1 MLAAGAVLLLGLL
14 GLRATFLGTVR
25 AGDLSERRAEH
36 SRFPYVLPAERG
48 AIQSSDGADLA
59 IDRLAVDVTAS
70 PNLVTDPVG
79 VATRLAPILKRD
91 PDTLANT
98 LSQRGVYAVLARNV
112 PPASADRARALGIP
126 GIYFSDTYQRF
137 LPGGPQAAQVLGLT
151 GDQHEGLSG
160 MEKQLDPE
168 LTGVAGRRVEVRDL
182 FGRPIQ
188 VLSDREP
195 VPGKDVRLA
204 MDSRIQNEVERTLSQ
219 TRAKFGA
226 RSAMA
231 IVMRP
236 KDGAILAMATVPRFN
251 PNQRHQINPDLERN
265 RPVTD
270 TFEPGSTFKI
280 VTMTAA
286 LEDGK
291 VTPSTTFDLPV
302 SVTKYAGTA
311 SEYTLVDD
319 HRTAPA
325 RMTASEILARS
336 SNIGTYTIGT
346 RVGEDRLKA
355 WISRFGFGSL
365 TGIDY
370 PGEVAGAVQQDWS
383 GTSSLNIPIGYGTAV
398 TLTQLARAYA
408 AVANGGTL
416 VTPHLVA
423 AVGGK
428 NVTPPGRR
436 IMHEAT
442 ARSLSRMLRGVV
454 DPQGTGSLAEVKG
467 FEVAGKT
474 GTAKKFDPSTGTY
487 SDTAYTASFVGYAP
501 AEDPQ
506 LLVAVVVDEPHGSI
520 YGGDVAAPA
529 FEQIA
534 TFSLQTLRIT
544 P

>member
-1 MLAAGAVLLLGLL
+1 MLAAAAVVLLGLL
-14 GLRATFLGTVR
+14 AMRATFLGTVR

-36 SRFPYVLPAERG
+36 SRFPYELPAERG
-48 AIQSSDGADLA
+48 AIRSGDGADLA

-70 PNLVTDPVG
+70 PNLVTDPRG
-79 VATRLAPILKRD
+79 VAAQLAPILKRD
-91 PDTLANT
+91 PNTLANT
-98 LSQRGVYAVLARNV
+98 LSERGVYAVLARNV
-112 PPASADRARALGIP
+112 APSAADRARDLGIP

-151 GDQHEGLSG
+151 GDEHEGLSG
-160 MEKQLDPE
+160 LEKQLDGE
-168 LTGVAGRRVEVRDL
+168 LTGVSGRRVEVRDL

-195 VPGKDVRLA
+195 TPGTDVRLE
-204 MDSRIQNEVERTLSQ
+204 MDSRIQSEVERTLVE
-219 TRAKFGA
+219 TRARFGA

-236 KDGAILAMATVPRFN
+236 QDGAILAMSTVPRFN
-251 PNQRHQINPDLERN
+251 PNQRREINPDLERN

-286 LEDGK
+286 LEDGR
-291 VTPSTTFDLPV
+291 VTPRTAFDLPT
-302 SVTKYAGTA
+302 SVTKYEGTP

-319 HRTAPA
+319 HRDVPE

-346 RVGEDRLKA
+346 LVGEDRLKA
-355 WISRFGFGSL
+355 WITRFGFGSV

-370 PGEVAGAVQQDWS
+370 PGEVAGNVQQDWS
-383 GTSSLNIPIGYGTAV
+383 GTSELNIPIGYGTAV

-416 VTPHLVA
+416 VTPHLVST
-423 AVGGK
+423 VGGK
-428 NVTPPGRR
+428 KVTPPARR
-436 IMHEAT
+436 IMREPT

-467 FEVAGKT
+467 FQVAGKT
-474 GTAKKFDPSTGTY
+474 GTAKKFDATTGEY
-487 SDTAYTASFVGYAP
+487 SDHLYTASFVGYAP
-501 AEDPQ
+501 ADNPQ
-506 LLVAVVVDEPHGSI
+506 LLVAVVVDEPTGSY

-529 FEQIA
+529 FERIA
-534 TFSLQTLRIT
+534 EFSLQTLRIT

>member
-1 MLAAGAVLLLGLL
+1 MLAAAAVVLLGLL
-14 GLRATFLGTVR
+14 AMRATFLGTVR

-36 SRFPYVLPAERG
+36 SRFPYELPAERG
-48 AIQSSDGADLA
+48 AIRSGDGADLA

-70 PNLVTDPVG
+70 PNLVTDPRG
-79 VATRLAPILKRD
+79 VAAQLAPILKRD
-91 PDTLANT
+91 PNTLANT
-98 LSQRGVYAVLARNV
+98 LSERGVYAVLARNV
-112 PPASADRARALGIP
+112 APSAADRARDLGIP

-151 GDQHEGLSG
+151 GDEHEGLSG
-160 MEKQLDPE
+160 LEKQLDGE
-168 LTGVAGRRVEVRDL
+168 LTGVSGRRVEVRDL

-195 VPGKDVRLA
+195 TPGTDVRLE
-204 MDSRIQNEVERTLSQ
+204 MDSRIQSEVERTLVE
-219 TRAKFGA
+219 TRARFGA

-236 KDGAILAMATVPRFN
+236 QDGAILAMSTVPRFN
-251 PNQRHQINPDLERN
+251 PNQRREINPDLERN

-291 VTPSTTFDLPV
+291 VTPRTAFDLPT
-302 SVTKYAGTA
+302 SVTKYEGTP

-319 HRTAPA
+319 HRDVPE

-346 RVGEDRLKA
+346 LVGEDRLKA
-355 WISRFGFGSL
+355 WITRFGFGSV

-370 PGEVAGAVQQDWS
+370 PGEVAGNVQQDWS
-383 GTSSLNIPIGYGTAV
+383 GTSELNIPIGYGTAV

-416 VTPHLVA
+416 VTPHLVST
-423 AVGGK
+423 VGGK
-428 NVTPPGRR
+428 KVTPPARR
-436 IMHEAT
+436 IMREPT

-467 FEVAGKT
+467 FQVAGKT
-474 GTAKKFDPSTGTY
+474 GTAKKFDATTGEY
-487 SDTAYTASFVGYAP
+487 SDHLYTASFVGYAP
-501 AEDPQ
+501 ADNPQ
-506 LLVAVVVDEPHGSI
+506 LLVAVVVDEPTGSY

-529 FEQIA
+529 FERIA
-534 TFSLQTLRIT
+534 EFSLQTLRIT

>member
-1 MLAAGAVLLLGLL
+1 M
-14 GLRATFLGTVR
+14 
-25 AGDLSERRAEH
+25 
-36 SRFPYVLPAERG
+36 
-48 AIQSSDGADLA
+48 
-59 IDRLAVDVTAS
+59 
-70 PNLVTDPVG
+70 
-79 VATRLAPILKRD
+79 
-91 PDTLANT
+91 
-98 LSQRGVYAVLARNV
+98 LARNV
-112 PPASADRARALGIP
+112 PPASADRARELGIP

-151 GDQHEGLSG
+151 GDEHEGLSG

-195 VPGKDVRLA
+195 VPGKDVRLT
-204 MDSRIQNEVERTLSQ
+204 MDSRIQNEVERTLSE

-236 KDGAILAMATVPRFN
+236 ARRGRSWRWPRCRAST
-251 PNQRHQINPDLERN
+251 PTSAHQINPELERN

-291 VTPSTTFDLPV
+291 VTPSTTLRP
-302 SVTKYAGTA
+302 AGVGDQVRRLRPPSTRWR
-311 SEYTLVDD
+311 TTT
-319 HRTAPA
+319 RTAPA
-325 RMTASEILARS
+325 TDDRVRRSWRARATS
-336 SNIGTYTIGT
+336 ATYTIAHAGGQGPPAGLDLALRL
-346 RVGEDRLKA
+346 RVAHRHRL
-355 WISRFGFGSL
+355 
-365 TGIDY
+365 
-370 PGEVAGAVQQDWS
+370 PGRGGGRRPAERHGRAP
-383 GTSSLNIPIGYGTAV
+383 SSLNIPIGQGTAV

-428 NVTPPGRR
+428 SVTPPGRR
-436 IMHEAT
+436 IMHEST
-442 ARSLSRMLRGVV
+442 ARSLRPDAARGGGP
-454 DPQGTGSLAEVKG
+454 DRARRSLAEVKG
-467 FEVAGKT
+467 YEVAGKT
-474 GTAKKFDPSTGTY
+474 GTAKKFDPTTGEY

-534 TFSLQTLRIT
+534 EFSLQTLRIT